1 MSDLPPRYYCPLCE
15 APIPTPNFAPSG
27 NAKDATCPSCQS
39 SLSQHELWA
48 SAVILFCVDCRGV
61 RVGQHAQ
68 HPADPDANVCARC
81 GCAYVAPIFSIR
93 APLTPHSIRHLAD
106 VIAHRL
112 VTAGMRTL
120 LPPSGPGHRPLLT
133 KTRAA
138 LAEQLLL
145 SALNLP
151 LGD

>member
-1 MSDLPPRYYCPLCE
+1 MSRLPPRYYCPLCE
-15 APIPTPNFAPSG
+15 APIPNPNFGPNG
-27 NAKDATCPSCQS
+27 TGRDARCPSCQS
-39 SLSQHELWA
+39 LLSQAELLS
-48 SAVILFCVDCRGV
+48 SAVLLFCTDCRAV
-61 RVGQHAQ
+61 RTGQHGQ
-68 HPADPDANVCARC
+68 HLADPDANLCGRC

-93 APLTPHSIRHLAD
+93 APLSPASIHRLAD

-120 LPPSGPGHRPLLT
+120 LPPSGPGHRALVT
-133 KTRAA
+133 NARAA
-138 LAEQLLL
+138 LAQQLLL